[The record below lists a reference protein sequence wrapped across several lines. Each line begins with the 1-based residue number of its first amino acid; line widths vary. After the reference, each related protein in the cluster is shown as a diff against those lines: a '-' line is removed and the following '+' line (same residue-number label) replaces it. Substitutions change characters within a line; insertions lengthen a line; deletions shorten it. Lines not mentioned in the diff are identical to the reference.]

1 VSIELWNR
9 MPPPNSVGTTQ
20 LQDNAVTTVKIA
32 DGAVTATKAAA
43 SLANKFILGDDTTVT
58 STLTTYEEKKKFNF
72 YKNTTIDQMNWQT
85 MEVVAE
91 LSSSAPTVTASLGVF
106 VDTEATPR
114 LELTTTSTT
123 LTVLTG
129 NFSIADLSTGL
140 HTISIRLKVSAAGTA
155 TNRHLEIQA
164 KPT

>member
-1 VSIELWNR
+1 MSIELWNR

-32 DGAVTATKAAA
+32 NGAVTASKAAA

-58 STLTTYEEKKKFNF
+58 ETSTSYVEKKKFNL
-72 YKNTTIDQMNWQT
+72 YKSTTIDQLNWQN
-85 MEVVAE
+85 MEVAAE
-91 LSSSAPTVTASLGVF
+91 LSSSATAVTASIGFF
-106 VDTEATPR
+106 VNAEGTPR

-129 NFSIADLSTGL
+129 SFSISDLATGL